1 MEEEL
6 YHLADYA
13 EIESYCSVETVEQ
26 QQQWMRYVQWVAQ
39 QNQLP
44 SLDLSGFNKLYQL
57 LVRDSENRHLINVS
71 PLKLKM
77 MLTETA
83 LLTESNPLSAVDF
96 EHYFEHKTAQF
107 GFLREQTYD
116 GILQEQIYVATEGE
130 MVGQINGLSVIEYP
144 GTPLSFGEPSRISC
158 IVQYGDGEIVDVERK
173 NELAGNIHSK
183 GIMIAEACL
192 ANVLELPSQLPF
204 SASLVFEQS
213 YGEIDGDSASL
224 ASFCV
229 LLSALSSLPLPQSI
243 AITGA
248 IDQFGLVHAV
258 GGVNDK
264 IEGFFT
270 ICQRRGL
277 TGKQGVMIPSAV
289 LNQLSL
295 SEAVVSAVKNQEFFI
310 YPVETVDQ
318 ACEILL
324 QRDLVEQEN
333 KTYDFDTLPLSRL
346 IHQRIDQ
353 YSDQQSHK
361 FGLWDMF
368 FGRKNR

>member
-1 MEEEL
+1 M
-6 YHLADYA
+6 
-13 EIESYCSVETVEQ
+13 
-26 QQQWMRYVQWVAQ
+26 
-39 QNQLP
+39 
-44 SLDLSGFNKLYQL
+44 
-57 LVRDSENRHLINVS
+57 
-71 PLKLKM
+71 
-77 MLTETA
+77 
-83 LLTESNPLSAVDF
+83 
-96 EHYFEHKTAQF
+96 
-107 GFLREQTYD
+107 
-116 GILQEQIYVATEGE
+116 
-130 MVGQINGLSVIEYP
+130 
-144 GTPLSFGEPSRISC
+144 
-158 IVQYGDGEIVDVERK
+158 
-173 NELAGNIHSK
+173 
-183 GIMIAEACL
+183 
-192 ANVLELPSQLPF
+192 
-204 SASLVFEQS
+204 
-213 YGEIDGDSASL
+213 

-353 YSDQQSHK
+353 YSEQQSHK